1 MPLHWGW
8 VTLPWDTQ
16 EIQSSLNK
24 EQGVLECRPRVC
36 CTCSCCSEDGVRAA
50 AAWTQKSHWL
60 EETDL
65 SVSDST
71 LPEWEL
77 NLGGFEDS
85 VPTFCLVSSFEST
98 SQGGY
103 ATPKY
108 PGGKIRALGTA
119 VETLHAGFFVL
130 RSLSLQRGDKEVRGL
145 EERKYL
151 HRSQCALG

>member
-1 MPLHWGW
+1 MRADGEGMACVAR
-8 VTLPWDTQ
+8 VTRELEGD
-16 EIQSSLNK
+16 SLSPCCCFLNNAIYSCANFQG
-24 EQGVLECRPRVC
+24 EQQDEKR
-36 CTCSCCSEDGVRAA
+36 
-50 AAWTQKSHWL
+50 
-60 EETDL
+60 DL

-85 VPTFCLVSSFEST
+85 VPTFCLVSSIEST
-98 SQGGY
+98 SQGVY
-103 ATPKY
+103 ATPKF

-130 RSLSLQRGDKEVRGL
+130 RSLSLQGGDKEVRGL

-151 HRSQCALG
+151 LRS